1 MRVRLAIALFP
12 VIFIGTPIYA
22 ESLCLQCLNA
32 AREELKKCL
41 EGAISQEDKI
51 SCEEKQEIR
60 AKACEDG
67 QCKIER
73 VQIVNKPE
81 GPSEKKYHFYEGM
94 RTGFG
99 LYGFLRHASRPL
111 RPSRLLFT
119 RLIHSPSPHR
129 QRERIYKHVC
139 EYEPGFS
146 PTCLTVRSF

>member
-73 VQIVNKPE
+73 VQSGNKPE
-81 GPSEKKYHFYEGM
+81 GPSEKK
-94 RTGFG
+94 
-99 LYGFLRHASRPL
+99 
-111 RPSRLLFT
+111 
-119 RLIHSPSPHR
+119 
-129 QRERIYKHVC
+129 
-139 EYEPGFS
+139 
-146 PTCLTVRSF
+146 